1 MLAPNRN
8 DISIIDAFKYLS
20 LGIKLALSKD
30 CRLYILIPVLINLIL
45 MSLVGYLLF
54 TYIKDWVFQLVEA

>member
-54 TYIKDWVFQLVEA
+54 TYIKDWVFQLVVA